1 MWLERKGNTRGFTL
15 LELLASI
22 TLLVVLG
29 ALLFEVFGQA
39 SHVMRI
45 GNARQEIYQFARALF
60 ETLERELAGAIGQR
74 DAAYGVANNPND
86 PRSRPFRVY
95 TSDSALAK
103 FGLPAREGTHAM
115 SFTSALVG
123 RDTIEKRPDGTRNPT
138 YGQTANVAHVAYW
151 VSPDDWVLNR
161 YESYDLTLSA
171 RGRGWEFA
179 LNVLEFQIQ
188 CLDQWHAPIQFRV
201 MDWESTVTVQSG
213 ARRGLPEAVMVSVR
227 LTDKDHIG
235 DYEFDA
241 QEKKS
246 KLKEGLTP
254 DDDPMVQEF
263 RQVIRTSESQ

>member
-1 MWLERKGNTRGFTL
+1 MWLKRRGNLPAFTL

-45 GNARQEIYQFARALF
+45 GNARQEVYQFARALF

-74 DAAYGVANNPND
+74 DAAYAVATNPNNPK
-86 PRSRPFRVY
+86 SRPFRVY

-103 FGLPAREGTHAM
+103 FGLPVREGTHAI
-115 SFTSALVG
+115 SLTSALIG
-123 RDTIEKRPDGTRNPT
+123 RDTMEGSVT

-171 RGRGWEFA
+171 SGRGWEFA

-188 CLDQWHAPIQFRV
+188 CLDQWHGPIRFRV
-201 MDWESTVTVQSG
+201 MDWESTATVSSG
-213 ARRGLPEAVMVSVR
+213 ARRGLPEAVMVTVT

-235 DYEFDA
+235 LYEFDT
-241 QEKKS
+241 QNKKS
-246 KLKEGLTP
+246 KLKDGLTP

-263 RQVIRTSESQ
+263 GQVIRTMESQ